1 MSIERHF
8 IGWNGSLAELTA
20 KTILAAAS
28 PAPGM
33 RAIDLSSHRVI
44 VPSQFAGRLIREQ
57 LAIQSPYGVLL
68 PKIET
73 PESFL
78 NWGDRNLDIANSEDS
93 LLAWVE
99 VLRDKSFKRKD
110 YKDLFPDTENKEV
123 EFDFQS
129 ARTFAEQLIR
139 LRDQLGGSS
148 VAHDFR
154 SVIKTII
161 KIRPEEENRWNDL
174 ANLEDKYLAVL
185 KRMGKGDHNQVRTS
199 LATGDGMPG
208 GVDTVWLVSL
218 LDPQPLLIEA
228 LELRKDKLS
237 IKVLIGADE
246 SDQAGFDLMG
256 RPDTEFW
263 KNRQSVWDDFESTVH
278 VVRDPEHGLDKL
290 SELLNNTKPEFG
302 TLAVIPCERERYPAM
317 ISDRLKSLGAES
329 LNPMG
334 KLHGDHVIH
343 HLMTS
348 MVNLLESKTFSNL
361 RKTLLHPT
369 LTKNLLN
376 TTNIEFQTF
385 NLSLDALSSRK
396 PPQDLTKL
404 LNYIKELKDS
414 DDPRENWQVRKI
426 RDVQENLGFIIN
438 QLLELDRLKD
448 KPHELGLEILKL
460 CQNKGQSTSDYEQEF
475 AGEVSESIEEILA
488 NLNPESSEG
497 VKLNST
503 EWIELALSISRE
515 ERFRKNFT
523 EEPINLPGWM
533 EAMWEPVPHLVIFG
547 LTDDLIPQS
556 HNADPFLPSR
566 LRKQLQLTTSE
577 NHFANVAFSLE
588 RIRRCRSEGR
598 VDIIVPRHDS
608 EGNGLRP
615 SRLLFLCPN
624 QEIVQRVGYLFESE
638 LNTEEQPYWTIPPEL
653 RLAPVAS
660 PKQLASAQKRISAT
674 AFKNYLSNPAEF
686 WLKNVL
692 YLRETSHE
700 EVELDRAEFGT
711 LVHSVLEMFGRDTNN
726 HKLTDIIEISKR
738 LSSYLD
744 EHCEATFG
752 DDPEP
757 GLILQRE
764 TARDR
769 LTRFAELQ
777 SALVEEG
784 WCIKE
789 VEGVLP
795 VVEFNGIK
803 VGGRYDR
810 LDYHEASKTY
820 RVYDYK
826 TFDTAEKNSPE
837 NRHFATV
844 TKRNEEENSD
854 FQFHVDG
861 KNKKKKVKGVSV
873 PGDPIVYVWRDL
885 QLPVYYH
892 NLSIGDG
899 SPVEK
904 GLPLEVGYIIL
915 PADGIA
921 TAEIWENYPAYSK
934 HASQA
939 IGIITQRL
947 RDAKPEF
954 FAFERNAKYPV
965 YNNFSKRKPETYLD
979 VSKLGTTEAESV

>member
-20 KTILAAAS
+20 KAILAGAA

-33 RAIDLSSHRVI
+33 KAIDLSSHRVI

-57 LAIQSPYGVLL
+57 LAIQSPHGVLL

-78 NWGDRNLDIANSEDS
+78 NWGDRNLDIANSEDC
-93 LLAWVE
+93 LLAWIE
-99 VLRDKSFKRKD
+99 VLTDPSFKRKD
-110 YKDLFPDTENKEV
+110 YKKLFPDTETKEIK
-123 EFDFQS
+123 FDFQS
-129 ARTFAEQLIR
+129 ARTFAQQLIR
-139 LRDQLGGSS
+139 LRDQLGGSRIAHNFKK
-148 VAHDFR
+148 VAD
-154 SVIKTII
+154 VC
-161 KIRPEEENRWNDL
+161 EEEPERWENL
-174 ANLEDKYLAVL
+174 AKLEDQYLAVL
-185 KRMGKGDHNQVRTS
+185 KRMGKGDHNQIRTS
-199 LATGDGMPG
+199 LATGDGMPE

-228 LELRKDKLS
+228 LKRRKDKLS
-237 IKVLIGADE
+237 IKILIGADE
-246 SDQAGFDLMG
+246 TENAGFDEFG

-263 KNRQSVWDDFESTVH
+263 KNREAQWDDFESNVH

-438 QLLELDRLKD
+438 QLLELDQLKD

-460 CQNKGQSTSDYEQEF
+460 CQNKDQSTSDYEQEF

-556 HNADPFLPSR
+556 NNADPFLPSR
-566 LRKQLQLTTSE
+566 LRDKLGLTTSE
-577 NHFANVAFSLE
+577 KHFANAAFSLE
-588 RIRRCRSEGR
+588 RIRRCRTEGK

-615 SRLLFLCPN
+615 SRLFFLCTDN
-624 QEIVQRVGYLFESE
+624 QLIKRVHILFESE
-638 LNTEEQPYWTIPPEL
+638 LETESEPYWNIPKEL
-653 RLAPVAS
+653 RLTPVAE
-660 PKQLASAQKRISAT
+660 PEKLAKRQKHISAT
-674 AFKNYLSNPAEF
+674 AFKNYLSNPADF

-692 YLRETSHE
+692 ELNETSHDGM
-700 EVELDRAEFGT
+700 ELDRAEFGS
-711 LVHSVLEMFGRDTNN
+711 LIHSALEKFGRNESNRGLSDPKQIAEVFSNC
-726 HKLTDIIEISKR
+726 LDDYFSEAYGDIDGKN
-738 LSSYLD
+738 
-744 EHCEATFG
+744 
-752 DDPEP
+752 DPIFQ
-757 GLILQRE
+757 GIILQLE

-769 LTRFAELQ
+769 LNRFAALQAEL
-777 SALVEEG
+777 VTEG
-784 WCIKE
+784 WIIDS
-789 VEGVLP
+789 VEGILP
-795 VVEFNGIK
+795 SVTIEGIA

-810 LDYHEASKTY
+810 IDYNPRLKKW

-826 TFDTAEKNSPE
+826 SFNEIKTPEQEHIKLLSRSNMRKNPE
-837 NRHFATV
+837 
-844 TKRNEEENSD
+844 
-854 FQFHVDG
+854 FQFPSTEI
-861 KNKKKKVKGVSV
+861 KKSDSKVI
-873 PGDPIVYVWRDL
+873 DYRWDNL
-885 QLPVYYH
+885 QLPVYFN
-892 NLSIGDG
+892 NLINRYKDIKTSN
-899 SPVEK
+899 
-904 GLPLEVGYIIL
+904 LEVGYIVL
-915 PADGIA
+915 PAEGDA
-921 TAEIWENYPAYSK
+921 QALIWENYQVIAPYAEE
-934 HASQA
+934 A
-939 IGIITQRL
+939 IKKILKRIL
-947 RDAKPEF
+947 KPSPELF
-954 FAFERNAKYPV
+954 KFTRNSDYPV
-965 YNNFSKRKPETYLD
+965 FPNFSKRNPESYMDIT
-979 VSKLGTTEAESV
+979 KLGTIEDNNR

>member
-1 MSIERHF
+1 MSIERQF

-20 KTILAAAS
+20 KAILAVGK
-28 PAPGM
+28 PVEGM
-33 RAIDLSSHRVI
+33 KAIDLSAHRVI

-57 LAIQSPYGVLL
+57 LAIQSPNGVLL

-78 NWGDRNLDIANSEDS
+78 NWGDRNLEIANSEDS
-93 LLAWVE
+93 LLAWIE
-99 VLRDKSFKRKD
+99 VLMSIDFNKNEYLS
-110 YKDLFPDTENKEV
+110 LFPERENNET
-123 EFDFQS
+123 FDFS
-129 ARTFAEQLIR
+129 AAQTFAQQLIK
-139 LRDQLGGSS
+139 LRDQLGGSGI
-148 VAHDFR
+148 AHNFKK
-154 SVIKTII
+154 VIDIC
-161 KIRPEEENRWNDL
+161 EEEPERWEDL
-174 ANLEDKYLAVL
+174 AKIEDQYLAVL
-185 KRMGKGDHNQVRTS
+185 EKMGKGDHNQIRTS
-199 LATGDGMPG
+199 LATGDGMPE

-228 LELRKDKLS
+228 LKRRKDKLS
-237 IKVLIGADE
+237 IKILIGADE
-246 SDQAGFDLMG
+246 TEDAGFDEFG
-256 RPDTEFW
+256 RPDAEFW
-263 KNRQSVWDDFESTVH
+263 KNREAQWDDFESNVH

-334 KLHGDHVIH
+334 KLHGDHEIH
-343 HLMTS
+343 HLITA
-348 MVNLLESKTFSNL
+348 MVNLLKSKTFANL
-361 RKTLLHPT
+361 RKALLHPT
-369 LTKNLLN
+369 LAKNLLHSSA
-376 TTNIEFQTF
+376 IKFEEL
-385 NLSLDALSSRK
+385 NLSLDALSSKK
-396 PPQDLTKL
+396 PPQDLVKL
-404 LNYIKELKDS
+404 EEYVKGIKES
-414 DDPRENWQVRKI
+414 DHADGREKNQVKEI
-426 RDVQENLGFIIN
+426 RSLTKPLEIILN
-438 QLLELDRLKD
+438 QLLELDHLKS
-448 KPHELGLEILKL
+448 KELGLALL
-460 CQNKGQSTSDYEQEF
+460 QLSQNKVLSDNQYEQEF
-475 AGEVSESIEEILA
+475 AREVSESIEEVLSNLSPDSVNGIK
-488 NLNPESSEG
+488 LNP
-497 VKLNST
+497 T
-503 EWIELALSISRE
+503 EWIELSLSISRQ
-515 ERFRKNFT
+515 ERFRKNFA
-523 EEPINLPGWM
+523 EMPINLPGWM
-533 EAMWEPVPHLVIFG
+533 EALWEPVPHLVVFG
-547 LTDDLIPQS
+547 FTDDLIPQS
-556 HNADPFLPSR
+556 NNSDPFLPSR
-566 LRKQLQLTTSE
+566 LRKKLELTTSE
-577 NHFANVAFSLE
+577 NHFANAAFSLE
-588 RIRRCRSEGR
+588 RIRRCRTDGR

-624 QEIVQRVGYLFESE
+624 QEVIPRVGYLFESE

-653 RLAPVAS
+653 RLVPVAS

-711 LVHSVLEMFGRDTNN
+711 LVHAVLEIFGRDTNN
-726 HKLTDIIEISKR
+726 HKLTDITEIAKR
-738 LSSYLD
+738 LSSYLN
-744 EHCEATFG
+744 EYCEATFG

-777 SALVEEG
+777 SSLVEEG

-789 VEGVLP
+789 VEGTLP
-795 VVEFNGIK
+795 VVEFNGVK

-826 TFDTAEKNSPE
+826 TFDTAEKNKPE

-844 TKRNEEENSD
+844 TKRNEEENPN

-861 KNKKKKVKGVSV
+861 KNKKKKVKGGSV
-873 PGDPIVYVWRDL
+873 PGDPIIDVWRDL

-892 NLSIGDG
+892 NLTLGDK

-904 GLPLEVGYIIL
+904 GQPLEVGYIIL

-921 TAEIWENYPAYSK
+921 SAEIWKNYPAYSE
-934 HASQA
+934 HASKA
-939 IGIITQRL
+939 IETITQRL

-979 VSKLGTTEAESV
+979 VNKLGTTEAESA

>member
-33 RAIDLSSHRVI
+33 KAIDLSAHRVI

-57 LAIQSPYGVLL
+57 LAIHSPHGVLL

-78 NWGDRNLDIANSEDS
+78 NWGDRNLEIANSENC
-93 LLAWVE
+93 LLAWIE
-99 VLRDKSFKRKD
+99 VLMSIDFNKNEYLS
-110 YKDLFPDTENKEV
+110 LFPERENNET
-123 EFDFQS
+123 FDFS
-129 ARTFAEQLIR
+129 AAQTFAQQLIK
-139 LRDQLGGSS
+139 LRDQLGGSGI
-148 VAHDFR
+148 AHNFKK
-154 SVIKTII
+154 VIDIC
-161 KIRPEEENRWNDL
+161 EEEPERWKDL
-174 ANLEDKYLAVL
+174 AKLEDKYLAVL
-185 KRMGKGDHNQVRTS
+185 KRMGKGDHNQIRTL
-199 LATGDGMPG
+199 LATGDDMPE
-208 GVDTVWLVSL
+208 GVKTVWLAAV
-218 LDPQPLLIEA
+218 LDPQPLLIKA
-228 LELRKDKLS
+228 LERREDKLD
-237 IKVLIGADE
+237 IEVVIGADK
-246 SDQAGFDLMG
+246 SDEAGFDRWG
-256 RPDTEFW
+256 RPMPEFW
-263 KNRQSVWDDFESTVH
+263 KNRQSAWDGFESTVH
-278 VVRDPEHGLDKL
+278 VVRDPEHGLDRL
-290 SELLNNTKPEFG
+290 NELLNHTKPAYG
-302 TLAVIPCERERYPAM
+302 TLAVVPCERERYPAM
-317 ISDRLKSLGAES
+317 MSDRLKSLGAES

-334 KLHGDHVIH
+334 KLHGDHEIH
-343 HLMTS
+343 HLITAL
-348 MVNLLESKTFSNL
+348 VNLLKSKTFANL
-361 RKTLLHPT
+361 RKALLHPT
-369 LTKNLLN
+369 LAKNLLHSSA
-376 TTNIEFQTF
+376 IKFEEL

-396 PPQDLTKL
+396 PPQDLVKL
-404 LNYIKELKDS
+404 EEYVKGIKES
-414 DDPRENWQVRKI
+414 DHADGREKNQVKEI
-426 RDVQENLGFIIN
+426 RSLTKPLEIILN
-438 QLLELDRLKD
+438 QLLELDHLKS
-448 KPHELGLEILKL
+448 KELGLALL
-460 CQNKGQSTSDYEQEF
+460 QLSQNKVLSDNQYEQEF
-475 AGEVSESIEEILA
+475 AREVSESIEEVLSNLSPDSA
-488 NLNPESSEG
+488 NGIKLNP
-497 VKLNST
+497 T
-503 EWIELALSISRE
+503 EWIELSLSISRQ
-515 ERFRKNFT
+515 ERFRKNFA
-523 EEPINLPGWM
+523 EMPINLPGWM
-533 EAMWEPVPHLVIFG
+533 EALWEPVPHLVVFG
-547 LTDDLIPQS
+547 FTDDLIPQS
-556 HNADPFLPSR
+556 NNSDPFLPSR
-566 LRKQLQLTTSE
+566 LRKKLELTTSE
-577 NHFANVAFSLE
+577 NHFANAAFSLE
-588 RIRRCRSEGR
+588 RIRRCRTDGR

-624 QEIVQRVGYLFESE
+624 QEVIPRVGYLFESE
-638 LNTEEQPYWTIPPEL
+638 LNTEEQPYWTIPSEL

-711 LVHSVLEMFGRDTNN
+711 LVHAVLEMFGRDTNN
-726 HKLTDIIEISKR
+726 HKLTDIIEIAKR
-738 LSSYLD
+738 LSSYLN
-744 EHCEATFG
+744 EYCEATFG

-769 LTRFAELQ
+769 LIRFAELQ
-777 SALVEEG
+777 SSLVEEG

-789 VEGVLP
+789 VEGTLP
-795 VVEFNGIK
+795 VVEFNGVK

-826 TFDTAEKNSPE
+826 TFDTAEKNKPE

-844 TKRNEEENSD
+844 TKRNEEENPD

-861 KNKKKKVKGVSV
+861 KNKKKKVKGESV
-873 PGDPIVYVWRDL
+873 PGDPIIDVWRDL

-892 NLSIGDG
+892 NLTLGDK

-904 GLPLEVGYIIL
+904 GQPLEVGYIIL

-921 TAEIWENYPAYSK
+921 SAEIWENYPAYSE
-934 HASQA
+934 HASKA
-939 IGIITQRL
+939 IETITQRL

-979 VSKLGTTEAESV
+979 VNKLGTTEAESA